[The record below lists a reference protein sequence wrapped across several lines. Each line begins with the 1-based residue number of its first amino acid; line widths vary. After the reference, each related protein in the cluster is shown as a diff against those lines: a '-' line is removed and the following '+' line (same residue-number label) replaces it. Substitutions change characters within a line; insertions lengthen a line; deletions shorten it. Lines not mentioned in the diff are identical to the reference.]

1 MQLFL
6 KRHVSKI
13 LRGLF
18 NFVDISDLNIKLVL
32 MDLRLGVS
40 DGLVEKI
47 VNITFFIHGGKFG
60 AQRLVEDVCRVSVAE
75 ALVEVRVLDLDDVLE
90 LLKHSCFLFDTKQVV
105 NLRRLFD
112 SEVVWDGAIEITRQR
127 SNHVRF
133 LIGENKP
140 L

>member
-90 LLKHSCFLFDTKQVV
+90 LLKHSRFLFDTKQVV

>member
-1 MQLFL
+1 MPQKELVVQLFL

-60 AQRLVEDVCRVSVAE
+60 AQRLVEDICRVSVAE

-90 LLKHSCFLFDTKQVV
+90 LLKHSRFFFDTK
-105 NLRRLFD
+105 
-112 SEVVWDGAIEITRQR
+112 
-127 SNHVRF
+127 
-133 LIGENKP
+133 
-140 L
+140 